1 MAMPAV
7 PMKKRALEIQDY
19 SEFQI
24 SDGVA
29 GNALEEVSQM
39 FPVEEF
45 EADLAGVSDEDLE
58 ILKAAR
64 ETAEE
69 AETEEGGFNEAIE
82 AAGGKDTEEGAALQ
96 VGKIKNKVL
105 KLKLGALVLE
115 IEQAKG
121 DDVGDK
127 LEDKLNKLNNNVET
141 DRNSAGQ
148 ASQGVDFQ
156 GSSDPANF

>member
-1 MAMPAV
+1 M
-7 PMKKRALEIQDY
+7 
-19 SEFQI
+19 
-24 SDGVA
+24 
-29 GNALEEVSQM
+29 
-39 FPVEEF
+39 
-45 EADLAGVSDEDLE
+45 
-58 ILKAAR
+58 
-64 ETAEE
+64 
-69 AETEEGGFNEAIE
+69 
-82 AAGGKDTEEGAALQ
+82 
-96 VGKIKNKVL
+96 GKIKNKVL